1 LSFAGVTCRLK
12 EARGLHYIAH
22 LLQHPHQEFHVLTL
36 TSIRADLSEERTTTH
51 PLPTLNRSFAH
62 GEERGDAGAGL
73 DPQARAAYK
82 QRLAELQGELAEA
95 QAFHDLGRSEQ
106 LTAEIDFLT
115 QELTRAF
122 GLGGRARRI
131 GAPTER
137 ARVNISRAIRV
148 ALRKIAAHH
157 PALGQ
162 HLAVTIKTG
171 VYCSYTPDPRLPIT
185 WQG

>member
-1 LSFAGVTCRLK
+1 
-12 EARGLHYIAH
+12 
-22 LLQHPHQEFHVLTL
+22 
-36 TSIRADLSEERTTTH
+36 
-51 PLPTLNRSFAH
+51 
-62 GEERGDAGAGL
+62 
-73 DPQARAAYK
+73 
-82 QRLAELQGELAEA
+82 LQGELAEA